1 MRLLGQAGSR
11 QYLSTPA
18 LILDLDAF
26 EANVAAMASW
36 ARETG
41 IGLRPHA
48 KTHKSSR
55 IAKALIA
62 AGAKG
67 SSVATI
73 SEAEAFVDAGVGG
86 VLITSTLVTG
96 DKIARLVALNDRA
109 RDLMVIADDPGN
121 VEKLA
126 GAASAAKP
134 LNVMI
139 DVEVG
144 SGRTGVVGTASVIN
158 LIERVNSY
166 PSLRFAGLQAYNGS
180 VQAIPGHSDRAAKL
194 DADLTPLRELLAA
207 LSARGVKPPIVS
219 GGGTGTH
226 QLDAKSGLFT
236 ELQPGSYIVMD
247 RIYGACDL
255 RGSGLGTF
263 RHSLFVRTSVIST
276 AKPGYVTTDAGLKA
290 FSTDSGAPV
299 IATGAPQGATYSFK
313 GDEHGR
319 ISFAEPGQSM
329 AIGHQVECVPPHCD
343 PTVNL
348 YDCYHVVRGDTLVDI
363 WPIDGRGHW

>member
-1 MRLLGQAGSR
+1 M
-11 QYLSTPA
+11 
-18 LILDLDAF
+18 
-26 EANVAAMASW
+26 
-36 ARETG
+36 
-41 IGLRPHA
+41 
-48 KTHKSSR
+48 
-55 IAKALIA
+55 
-62 AGAKG
+62 
-67 SSVATI
+67 
-73 SEAEAFVDAGVGG
+73 
-86 VLITSTLVTG
+86 
-96 DKIARLVALNDRA
+96 ALNERA
-109 RDLMVIADDPGN
+109 RDLMVIVDDPGN

-134 LNVMI
+134 LNVVV

-144 SGRTGVVGTASVIN
+144 SGRTGVVGTARAIE
-158 LIERVNSY
+158 LIERIKSY

-180 VQAIPGHSDRAAKL
+180 IQAIPGHGDRAAKL
-194 DADLTPLRELLAA
+194 DVDLKPLRELLTE
-207 LSARGVKPPIVS
+207 LSARGAKPPIVS

-226 QLDAKSGLFT
+226 QLDAESGLFT

-290 FSTDSGAPV
+290 FSTDSGAPI
-299 IATGAPQGATYSFK
+299 IAAGAPQGATYSFK

-319 ISFAEPGQSM
+319 ISFAEPGHGM
-329 AIGHQVECVPPHCD
+329 AIGQQVECVPPHCD

-348 YDCYHVVRGDTLVDI
+348 YDCYHVVLGDTLVDI